1 MGRALKDRSLGFVLL
16 VLFLGS
22 WAVQGWTGWQEFQA
36 EQTAHGEAPAFWG
49 GSGYVWSFLQATME
63 NWQSE
68 FLQLL
73 TFVVLTGFL
82 FWRGSPESRDSQDEM
97 MDAIRRIEAR
107 LDAQQPPA
115 PQPMPAARTSN
126 GH

>member
-36 EQTAHGEAPAFWG
+36 EQTAHGEAAAFWG

-115 PQPMPAARTSN
+115 PHPVPAARASN